1 MDVAATSS
9 ALIGISAAQSQMD
22 AAASAAARSGVIG
35 DAGGG
40 DLVGAMTGAMDAQL
54 SQSVN
59 IAMLRRAMDMQASII
74 DVIA

>member
-1 MDVAATSS
+1 MDIGATSS

-54 SQSVN
+54 SQAVN